1 MAENEF
7 VTPGK
12 GKELSEKNLEYLRDG
27 ELYATYKE
35 LGIEVS
41 NGGVGEVPVSNGVPR
56 IFLVKDG
63 KVSTLAENNMKLGSE
78 AYYNAMLNGQVFA
91 YPPGEKNPVQMQL
104 RSVDAQY
111 FRQAYGRGN
120 VGHTP
125 THLPACDAGAVHMHL
140 LRQLLLGK
148 PFLQRYCS

>member
-12 GKELSEKNLEYLRDG
+12 GKELSEKNLEYLRDN

-91 YPPGEKNPVQMQL
+91 YPPREKKIPC
-104 RSVDAQY
+104 R
-111 FRQAYGRGN
+111 
-120 VGHTP
+120 
-125 THLPACDAGAVHMHL
+125 
-140 LRQLLLGK
+140 
-148 PFLQRYCS
+148 CSFA